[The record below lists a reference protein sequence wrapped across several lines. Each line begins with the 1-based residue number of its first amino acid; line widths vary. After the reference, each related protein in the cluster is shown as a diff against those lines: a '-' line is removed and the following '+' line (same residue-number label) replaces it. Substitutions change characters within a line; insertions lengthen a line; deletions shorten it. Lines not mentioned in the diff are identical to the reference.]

1 MQADV
6 STAVRWASREDLP
19 PVHVPSRVNIP
30 LGRGDLSLGPM
41 MWLFLAI
48 LVTFLVV
55 RVVTRLIRSG
65 SGGGVGLGNVRI
77 AGNHVHHQVFG
88 ILIIIGTG
96 IALVSAT
103 PRGAALDA
111 AAAVFGIGVGL
122 TVDEFALWL
131 HMEDV
136 YWAEQGRKSV
146 DAIFCV
152 LVITGALIGGT
163 SFFTGRVGTAAWWSS
178 VAVIVVNLLLCVIC
192 LLKGKVVT
200 GVIGIFI
207 SIVAIV
213 GAVRLAK
220 PESWWAQHRYA
231 NKPRLANRAASRYD
245 QRHRD
250 RWNRLR
256 DLVAGAPSEKSVLKQ
271 MSGIAASRDR
281 EDLSSPEDFSAPAGE
296 KSSSGKNSSRS
307 WHGMLPWPRHGP
319 EMAEITATGA
329 CAEWRSR
336 RHGAAATGM
345 SKNSAALPRSTF
357 SWSASLSTPR
367 RLSRA
372 SLPWS
377 CG

>member
-1 MQADV
+1 
-6 STAVRWASREDLP
+6 
-19 PVHVPSRVNIP
+19 
-30 LGRGDLSLGPM
+30 M
-41 MWLFLAI
+41 MWLFLGI

-96 IALVSAT
+96 IFLVSAT
-103 PRGAALDA
+103 PRGAPLDA
-111 AAAVFGIGVGL
+111 AAAVFGVGVGL

-131 HMEDV
+131 HLEDV

-178 VAVIVVNLLLCVIC
+178 VGIIVVNLLLCVIC

-207 SIVAIV
+207 SVVAIA

-220 PESWWAQHRYA
+220 PGSWWAQHRYA
-231 NKPRLANRAASRYD
+231 NRPRLANRAASRYD
-245 QRHRD
+245 QRHQD

-256 DLVAGAPSEKSVLKQ
+256 DLVAGAPSERSALRR
-271 MSGIAASRDR
+271 MSGIAASHDR
-281 EDLSSPEDFSAPAGE
+281 EDSLPREDFSAYSGE
-296 KSSSGKNSSRS
+296 KPTSGENHSRS
-307 WHGMLPWPRHGP
+307 
-319 EMAEITATGA
+319 
-329 CAEWRSR
+329 
-336 RHGAAATGM
+336 
-345 SKNSAALPRSTF
+345 
-357 SWSASLSTPR
+357 
-367 RLSRA
+367 
-372 SLPWS
+372 
-377 CG
+377 